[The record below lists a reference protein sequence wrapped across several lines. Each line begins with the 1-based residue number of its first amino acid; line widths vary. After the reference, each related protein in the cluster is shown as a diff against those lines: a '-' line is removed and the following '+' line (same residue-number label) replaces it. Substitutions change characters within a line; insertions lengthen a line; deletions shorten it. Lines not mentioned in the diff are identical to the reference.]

1 MAVDNNTVKQIA
13 YLARLG
19 VEDDKLEETQ
29 QEFNKI
35 LAWVEELGEVD
46 TTGVEPMISPYE
58 ENILL
63 REDVVIEGTQSDK
76 ILANAPEKEFGYFVV
91 PKVVE

>member
-1 MAVDNNTVKQIA
+1 MAVDNEAVKQIA

-19 VEDDKLEETQ
+19 VEEDKLEETQ
-29 QEFNKI
+29 REFNKI
-35 LAWVEELGEVD
+35 LAWVEELGEVNTD
-46 TTGVEPMISPYE
+46 GIEPMISPYE
-58 ENILL
+58 ENLL
-63 REDVVIEGTQSDK
+63 PREDVVVEGKQSDK

>member
-1 MAVDNNTVKQIA
+1 MAVDNEAVKQIA

-19 VEDDKLEETQ
+19 VEEDKLEETQ
-29 QEFNKI
+29 REFNKI

-46 TTGVEPMISPYE
+46 TNGVEPMFSPHE

-63 REDVVIEGTQSDK
+63 RNDEVIEGNQSDK